1 VTFKSN
7 NCFVVFL
14 QMKTM
19 FQYLLAMEILLCLT
33 FSVWDNQDMSL
44 IRVTIIKRGQRRKGQ
59 RTGSLEPSNS

>member
-1 VTFKSN
+1 
-7 NCFVVFL
+7 
-14 QMKTM
+14 MKTM